1 MYNNKTVCCLSSRK
15 DCLREISWKK
25 RKSITLTSLH
35 QTQKGITLITLNPD
49 FLIAT
54 SLIRLTSFI
63 DITDKNSEREK
74 RSFDSKAI
82 LVFIYTV
89 TYTCTALMRHI
100 NGEKKIDEVRITR
113 DKVDL
118 FPLFWRVYVP
128 LCLFS
133 ILSVIF
139 GKVVRIGFLFARRT
153 HSRTLHVW
161 HLHAS
166 SIGCRRNN
174 TTLPLVNVAR
184 IPIAQEPNYN
194 QRDLNNTLHFIAF
207 CDPSSTMF
215 HQTFV

>member
-1 MYNNKTVCCLSSRK
+1 MGRSISLLECTIIKQFVASH
-15 DCLREISWKK
+15 RERIVYEKFREKK

-35 QTQKGITLITLNPD
+35 QTQKGITLITLSPD

-113 DKVDL
+113 DKIDL
-118 FPLFWRVYVP
+118 FPLIP
-128 LCLFS
+128 ILEGLCPIMSFLDLVSYLWQSCTYWFP
-133 ILSVIF
+133 
-139 GKVVRIGFLFARRT
+139 VRSSDPFEDP
-153 HSRTLHVW
+153 SRM
-161 HLHAS
+161 AS
-166 SIGCRRNN
+166 SCFEHR
-174 TTLPLVNVAR
+174 L
-184 IPIAQEPNYN
+184 
-194 QRDLNNTLHFIAF
+194 
-207 CDPSSTMF
+207 SS
-215 HQTFV
+215 Q